1 MVTDSA
7 RAYACSWR
15 NKYLVSSLSFGWL
28 RAVWRRRAFNIK
40 KMHSQHRIW
49 SNTVFKT
56 VVCGAALSF
65 NRLHNSGSDFDRYF
79 YSSSCITGPNCIWKQ
94 SLTDLHDIFSL
105 AVRVL
110 RIWILF
116 RSADGRLCIPQ
127 DGCEQWE
134 TEREW
139 RWVPES
145 NSHSQPQCSFSTVK
159 SWCTAAIVVSTSLF
173 PIILCGQQ

>member
-15 NKYLVSSLSFGWL
+15 NMYLVSSLSFRWL
-28 RAVWRRRAFNIK
+28 RAVWRRRAFNMK
-40 KMHSQHRIW
+40 KMHNQQCIW
-49 SNTVFKT
+49 SNTVFK
-56 VVCGAALSF
+56 LSF
-65 NRLHNSGSDFDRYF
+65 VELRWVLTDCSDFCRYF
-79 YSSSCITGPNCIWKQ
+79 YFSSCITGSNCIWKQ
-94 SLTDLHDIFSL
+94 SLADFHHIFSL

-116 RSADGRLCIPQ
+116 QSADGRLCIPQ

-139 RWVPES
+139 RWVPEPD
-145 NSHSQPQCSFSTVK
+145 SHSQPQCCFSTVK
-159 SWCTAAIVVSTSLF
+159 SRCTAAIVVSTSLF
-173 PIILCGQQ
+173 PLILCGQH